1 MAINLH
7 VPRCARLAG
16 ILICLHAGSDGNA
29 KAAAPEKEKPA
40 KSIPASRSAKAAA
53 GNQEASPV
61 PTAPTAAPSLEP
73 VCATIEPSALRTELA
88 RSFGGAKKTV
98 IVPAREDSVLGI
110 TTFSH
115 AEFDRAGLDQD
126 RFLAQATAAATRLL
140 LSLKPEITAK
150 KDGTP
155 AYATL
160 RSDRPFTPS
169 VVLSPQFL
177 PLFEPQ
183 FGDRLVVLMPNR
195 NIVYIFSRNFGGFQ
209 EFGPRIL
216 KEYAAALYPC
226 STEAF
231 EVGHDGVKCLG
242 AFDDGE
248 DVSPSAPDRSPTAK
262 EDRSSNA
269 PSKADQKIRNK
280 SKPK

>member
-7 VPRCARLAG
+7 VPRCIRLAG
-16 ILICLHAGSDGNA
+16 ILICLHTGSDGNA

-40 KSIPASRSAKAAA
+40 KSIPASRPARAAA
-53 GNQEASPV
+53 VNQDASPL
-61 PTAPTAAPSLEP
+61 PTAPQAAPSLEP

-88 RSFGGAKKTV
+88 RPFGGAKQTV

-110 TTFSH
+110 TTFSQD
-115 AEFDRAGLDQD
+115 EFDRAGLNQD
-126 RFLAQATAAATRLL
+126 RFLAQSTAAGTRLL
-140 LSLKPEITAK
+140 LSLKPEITSK

-169 VVLSPQFL
+169 VVLSPRFL

-183 FGDRLVVLMPNR
+183 FGDRLVVLMPDR
-195 NIVYIFSRNFGGFQ
+195 NTVYIFSRNFGGFQ

-242 AFDDGE
+242 AFSDG
-248 DVSPSAPDRSPTAK
+248 DSVSPSAPSQSSAAQ
-262 EDRSSNA
+262 EDSRSSVPA
-269 PSKADQKIRNK
+269 KSRSKIRK
-280 SKPK
+280 EGKPK